1 MGDVVNLN
9 RFKKRVVRQQSVKLA
24 EENRARFGRTKSERA
39 IEEHQAKRESD
50 LLDNHRIDGGDAS

>member
-9 RFKKRVVRQQSVKLA
+9 RFKKRVARQQSAKLA
-24 EENRARFGRTKSERA
+24 EENRARFGQTKSERA
-39 IEEHQAKRESD
+39 IKERQAERESD